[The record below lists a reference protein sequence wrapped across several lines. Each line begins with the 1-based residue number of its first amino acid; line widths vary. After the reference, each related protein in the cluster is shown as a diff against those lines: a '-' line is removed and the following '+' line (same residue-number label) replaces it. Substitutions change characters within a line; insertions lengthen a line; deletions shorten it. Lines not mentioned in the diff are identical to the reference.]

1 MMSMGLIVFLIIL
14 FIITMAMT
22 FFAFKQEDMK
32 IKKIKEEGN
41 TIENELK
48 RSYEYEKTSVKT
60 YLPIQIWIYGIATLL
75 SIVAAIIY
83 FF

>member
-1 MMSMGLIVFLIIL
+1 MSTGLIVFLIIL
-14 FIITMAMT
+14 FLITMALTM
-22 FFAFKQEDMK
+22 FAFKQEDMK

-41 TIENELK
+41 TIENEMK
-48 RSYEYEKTSVKT
+48 RSYEYETNSVKT
-60 YLPIQIWIYGIATLL
+60 YIPIQIWIYGITILL